1 MSSGVIKKI
10 ERREHAAR
18 QVANLVKG
26 QEEAVAEA
34 LTLRL
39 SPLLEA
45 GEAMPDVRLLVRL
58 LVREEQQRILAV
70 SEADK
75 AHRSEVSDD
84 APGIQRRD
92 EATSR
97 GRQLII
103 STRNMVAV
111 TFGAGYAEQLG
122 LTGGS
127 PRYPREV
134 LAALAHIASQ
144 WRAHGGS
151 APPPIE
157 GALGL
162 DVSVFL
168 PRFEAA
174 AQELLQAMDH
184 VDQEDAE
191 AAVTM
196 SRRQAAL
203 EDFDDTHRDV
213 AQVINGLTR
222 LSGLSNLK
230 MLSISPEA

>member
-10 ERREHAAR
+10 ERRQHAAR

-45 GEAMPDVRLLVRL
+45 GEAMPDVRLLLRL
-58 LVREEQQRILAV
+58 LAREEQQRILAV
-70 SEADK
+70 SQADEAHDI
-75 AHRSEVSDD
+75 ELSDD
-84 APGIQRRD
+84 APGLRRRD
-92 EATSR
+92 EATSQ

-103 STRNMVAV
+103 ATRNLIAV

-127 PRYPREV
+127 PRYPRDV
-134 LAALAHIASQ
+134 LAALVRVASKWKAHEAD
-144 WRAHGGS
+144 

-157 GALGL
+157 GALAL
-162 DVSVFL
+162 DLSVFL

-174 AQELLQAMDH
+174 AQELLQSMDH
-184 VDQEDAE
+184 VDQEDTE

-230 MLSISPEA
+230 MLSIAPEG